1 MTVLS
6 QQLPLFAR
14 KVREQMSGSSDK
26 LITSGA
32 LTTPETAL
40 AATMAGNDAR
50 GRGKTITPT
59 YRTDTDTLSLC
70 HFPNAQRNS
79 LQGCQHDSSILK
91 MKKESYTCSQHHTA

>member
-1 MTVLS
+1 MTVMS

-14 KVREQMSGSSDK
+14 KVREQMSGSRDK

-59 YRTDTDTLSLC
+59 HIGPTQTHCHCVTFPTHKETLC
-70 HFPNAQRNS
+70 RVVNTIRR
-79 LQGCQHDSSILK
+79 
-91 MKKESYTCSQHHTA
+91 Y